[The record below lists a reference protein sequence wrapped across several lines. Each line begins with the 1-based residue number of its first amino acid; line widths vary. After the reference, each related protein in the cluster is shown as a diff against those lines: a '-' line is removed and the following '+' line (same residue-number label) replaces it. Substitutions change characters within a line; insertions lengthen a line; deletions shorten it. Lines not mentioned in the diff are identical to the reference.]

1 MSKHHLDHLSLA
13 ESIFAES
20 VQMSSS
26 CNHCVCLLL
35 SCVLVNSSEK
45 CSKCVHVKK
54 SCSFSSQSFF
64 HAEISHLLH
73 ACEKLEQNQ
82 IIMKKEKEHLILH
95 LSELQSKNL
104 HFHHHQKF
112 LKKHDDKLI
121 QESAKVFKEKLHVLK
136 REQNFITSSDNI
148 SFNSLI

>member
-64 HAEISHLLH
+64 HVKISHLLH
-73 ACEKLEQNQ
+73 AHEKLKQDQ
-82 IIMKKEKEHLILH
+82 TVMKAEKEYLILY
-95 LSELQSKNL
+95 LFKLQFKNL
-104 HFHHHQKF
+104 HLQHHQQF
-112 LKKHDDKLI
+112 LKECDDKLI
-121 QESAKVFKEKLHVLK
+121 QESIK
-136 REQNFITSSDNI
+136 
-148 SFNSLI
+148 